1 VGRARGGLRRA
12 PRAVGE
18 GKGERKPRNEGGRGG
33 AFILREGIGVL
44 LEELQCLF
52 ISHFEDGGRDEGIA
66 RDSLSVLI
74 LVLQKAFIG
83 KF

>member
-52 ISHFEDGGRDEGIA
+52 ISHFEDGGREEGMLEI
-66 RDSLSVLI
+66 V
-74 LVLQKAFIG
+74 
-83 KF
+83 